1 MFLSQLR
8 KVSLLKG
15 NRPPQREDGA
25 DRGSEVSFY
34 PHLMVKDLGA
44 GIELASGFLEKVNNV
59 LREWERILGLS

>member
-25 DRGSEVSFY
+25 DRGSEVSVY
-34 PHLMVKDLGA
+34 PHLMGKDLGA
-44 GIELASGFLEKVNNV
+44 GIEPTSGFLEKVNNV